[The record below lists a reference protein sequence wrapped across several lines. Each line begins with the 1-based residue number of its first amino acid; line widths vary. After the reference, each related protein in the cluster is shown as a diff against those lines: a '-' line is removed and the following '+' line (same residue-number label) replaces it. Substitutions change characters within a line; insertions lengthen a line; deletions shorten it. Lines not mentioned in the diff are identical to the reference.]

1 MIYINEFCRLVLD
14 YYMALKL
21 VMIFS
26 YKTSGHL
33 AKPNSQE
40 IYDKLL
46 PIRWSHLSKVG
57 INNLFISVIV
67 T

>member
-1 MIYINEFCRLVLD
+1 
-14 YYMALKL
+14 MALKL